1 VETVAA
7 ASGNDMNH
15 LPFSPATLPMNKL
28 SRMTNVTDGGFF
40 FVDGDVL
47 TACGEKSFFHE
58 ERNI

>member
-1 VETVAA
+1 
-7 ASGNDMNH
+7 MNH

-28 SRMTNVTDGGFF
+28 SRMTNGTDGEFF

>member
-1 VETVAA
+1 
-7 ASGNDMNH
+7 
-15 LPFSPATLPMNKL
+15 MNKL
-28 SRMTNVTDGGFF
+28 SRMTNGTDGEFF